1 MKHLFYFVFGLLLL
15 AGCSKDK
22 QDDPTPKS
30 PAEAIAGLYTMSSI
44 TSSGTII
51 PLPFSGNGVN
61 MSGTI
66 NVAVVAGKQDE
77 TNMTI
82 TLKITGSPDS
92 TGDGPVQVKAA
103 GTGYDLFDNGQKMG
117 TVVGNTLTLT
127 DGGDVIVAKK

>member
-44 TSSGTII
+44 TSSGTTIA
-51 PLPFSGNGVN
+51 LPFAGNGVN

-77 TNMTI
+77 TNLTI

>member
-51 PLPFSGNGVN
+51 ALPFSGNGVN